1 MDVASSLSI
10 FSKFRVSGE
19 VFIHCLGDDIHRNF
33 VSHLSSSLLQAGV
46 KPSVVAVEI
55 LSEKFMPSITRFQ
68 IGIVVFTTAYIE
80 SYRCVEDLLRIIE
93 CHENHGL
100 IVMPVFYDIDP
111 SDLFDLEMDSSYDI
125 DPSDLLDLEMVSSY
139 DDPSDLFDLEMD
151 SSYVRDPIKGGF
163 KKDSS
168 KVYNL
173 RSARRSVKTT
183 VEGTQME
190 AERFNYPIIL
200 YTSAGSHALNRVA
213 NLPTWDESKHRND
226 AELVEEIVKSVLAKL
241 DRALTVTKFPV
252 ELETQVKN
260 VIGLFE
266 NQPNKVCMIGIW
278 GMGGSGKTTLAKAI
292 YNKIPFTFGDKS
304 FILDIRKVCQ
314 TYGRRGLVQLQEQL
328 LSDVLKY
335 VKIGRGEIEK
345 PTIENRLSGKKLF
358 IVLDDVNEI
367 NQLKQLCG
375 SGKWF
380 RAGSVIIITTRHLD
394 LLYQQKVD
402 YVYEMDELNE
412 NDSVE
417 LFSWHAFREAKPR
430 ENFNKLA
437 RSAVAYC
444 GGLPLALEVL
454 GSYLSKRSENEWRSV
469 LSKLEIIPNTQIQNI
484 LRISFDGLREKEKDI
499 FLDVCCFF
507 IGKDRGYVTEIL
519 NGCGLDADF
528 GIKVLIKRGLLK
540 IEKKNKLGMH
550 HLLRDMGREIVRQT
564 STMQPGK
571 RSRLWLPKDV
581 LDVLTK
587 NTGTEAIVG
596 LSLNTKLT
604 NSDSFKAD
612 AFKEMKTLR
621 FLQLG
626 HVRLT
631 GDYGYLSKQ
640 LRCISWQGF
649 SLEHIP
655 NNFYLEGAI
664 VMDFQHSNL
673 RLLWKEPTVLPW
685 LKILN
690 LSHSKY
696 LTETPDFSKLPSLE
710 KLILKHCVSLGKVH
724 QSIGDLHNLLLIN
737 LKGCTNLSNLPSETY
752 KLKSLKTLIL
762 SGCLK
767 IDIFKE
773 DIMHMKSL
781 KTLISHNTAVKQVPI
796 SVVSSKSI
804 GYIQVDEGKGLSRTV
819 LHSIILS
826 WMSHT
831 FNPLYHMRPFRGISP
846 SLASMN
852 VEHNDLVDLAPVLRS
867 ILNLRT
873 VLVQCVTEYPILQQ
887 VTAILEEV
895 RCVTWTTSTQLS
907 NHPFSPYLI
916 QIGGYQEEVFN
927 TLRKSIYDEE
937 LAARQTRKVFVP
949 SDNYPHWLAY
959 KNEGHSAKFTVP
971 DNFHMNGMILCV
983 EHLSRLGDPTQY
995 LSCVL
1000 MVNYTKCIIQLFNR
1014 ETLTSLNDVD
1024 WQGVISHL
1032 GYGDKLE
1039 IFIIFEKGF
1048 EVQKTAVYLVCNDQL
1063 TESQCNEP

>member
-1 MDVASSLSI
+1 MASVSSSLS
-10 FSKFRVSGE
+10 FFFKLVSGE
-19 VFIHCLGDDIHRNF
+19 VFIHCLEDDIHENF
-33 VSHLSSSLLQAGV
+33 VSHLRSGLLQAGV
-46 KPSVVAVEI
+46 EPSLVAVGV

-68 IGIVVFTTAYIE
+68 IGIVVFTKAYIE
-80 SYRCVEDLLRIIE
+80 SSRCVEDLERIIE
-93 CHENHGL
+93 CHETYGL
-100 IVMPVFYDIDP
+100 MIIPVFYDID
-111 SDLFDLEMDSSYDI
+111 SSYDQKSDI
-125 DPSDLLDLEMVSSY
+125 DPSH
-139 DDPSDLFDLEMD
+139 
-151 SSYVRDPIKGGF
+151 VRDRNR
-163 KKDSS
+163 DVDLSVARVS
-168 KVYNL
+168 KEKFRNATRAQRTTGAETKIPMVKIL
-173 RSARRSVKTT
+173 KICKRIRQKAKMRR
-183 VEGTQME
+183 
-190 AERFNYPIIL
+190 
-200 YTSAGSHALNRVA
+200 ALNRVR
-213 NLPTWDESKHRND
+213 NLPAWDESKHRDD
-226 AELVEEIVKSVLAKL
+226 AELVEEIVKSVLVKL
-241 DRALTVTKFPV
+241 DRALPVTKFPV
-252 ELETQVKN
+252 ELEIHVKN
-260 VIGLFE
+260 VIELFE
-266 NQPNKVCMIGIW
+266 NQPNKVCKIGIW

-304 FILDIRKVCQ
+304 FIQDIRKVCQ
-314 TYGRRGLVQLQEQL
+314 TDGRSGLVQLQEQL

-335 VKIGRGEIEK
+335 VKIESGEMEK
-345 PTIENRLSGKKLF
+345 TTIENRLSGKKCF

-367 NQLKQLCG
+367 DQLKHLCENG
-375 SGKWF
+375 IRF

-394 LLYQQKVD
+394 LLCQHKVD

-412 NDSVE
+412 NDSAE
-417 LFSWHAFREAKPR
+417 LFSWHAFRQAKPR
-430 ENFNKLA
+430 EDFNKLA

-484 LRISFDGLREKEKDI
+484 LRISFDGLCNEMEKDI

-507 IGKDRGYVTEIL
+507 IGKDRDYVTEIL
-519 NGCGLDADF
+519 NGCGLHADI
-528 GIKVLIKRGLLK
+528 GLKVLIERGLVK

-571 RSRLWLPKDV
+571 RSRLWVPKDV

-621 FLQLG
+621 FLQLD

>member
-1 MDVASSLSI
+1 
-10 FSKFRVSGE
+10 
-19 VFIHCLGDDIHRNF
+19 
-33 VSHLSSSLLQAGV
+33 
-46 KPSVVAVEI
+46 
-55 LSEKFMPSITRFQ
+55 MPSITRFQ
-68 IGIVVFTTAYIE
+68 IGIVVFTKAYIE
-80 SYRCVEDLLRIIE
+80 SSRCVEDLLRIIE
-93 CHENHGL
+93 CHETYGL
-100 IVMPVFYDIDP
+100 MIIPVFYDTDQ
-111 SDLFDLEMDSSYDI
+111 SFLVR
-125 DPSDLLDLEMVSSY
+125 VSEEN
-139 DDPSDLFDLEMD
+139 F
-151 SSYVRDPIKGGF
+151 R
-163 KKDSS
+163 
-168 KVYNL
+168 N
-173 RSARRSVKTT
+173 ARRAQRRAEAQAKIRITADSGEIYDKRMRPKAKTM
-183 VEGTQME
+183 QNFSLS
-190 AERFNYPIIL
+190 R
-200 YTSAGSHALNRVA
+200 ALNRVR
-213 NLPTWDESKHRND
+213 NLPTWDESKHRDD

-241 DRALTVTKFPV
+241 DRALPVTKFPV
-252 ELETQVKN
+252 ELETHVKN
-260 VIGLFE
+260 VIELFE
-266 NQPNKVCMIGIW
+266 NQPNKVCKIGIW

-304 FILDIRKVCQ
+304 FIQDIRKVCQ
-314 TYGRRGLVQLQEQL
+314 TDGRSGLVQLQEQL

-335 VKIGRGEIEK
+335 VKIESGEMEK
-345 PTIENRLSGKKLF
+345 TTIENRLSGKKLF
-358 IVLDDVNEI
+358 IVLDDVNDI
-367 NQLKQLCG
+367 DQLKHLCG
-375 SGKWF
+375 NGIWF
-380 RAGSVIIITTRHLD
+380 LAGSVIIITTRHLD
-394 LLYQQKVD
+394 LLYQHKVD

-430 ENFNKLA
+430 EDFIKLA
-437 RSAVAYC
+437 RSTVAYC

-484 LRISFDGLREKEKDI
+484 LRISFDGLCNEMEKDI

-507 IGKDRGYVTEIL
+507 IGKERDYVTEIL
-519 NGCGLDADF
+519 NGCGLHADI
-528 GIKVLIKRGLLK
+528 GIKVLIERGLVK
-540 IEKKNKLGMH
+540 IENKNKLAMH

-564 STMQPGK
+564 STMQLGK

-621 FLQLG
+621 FLQLD

-831 FNPLYHMRPFRGISP
+831 FNTLYRMRPFRGISP

-852 VEHNDLVDLAPVLRS
+852 VEHNDLVDLAPILRT

-873 VLVQCVTEYPILQQ
+873 VLVQCVTEYLILQQ

-895 RCVTWTTSTQLS
+895 QQVRRVTWTTSTQLS
-907 NHPFSPYLI
+907 NHPFSPYSI
-916 QIGGYQEEVFN
+916 QFGGYQEEVFN
-927 TLRKSIYDEE
+927 ALRKSIYDEE
-937 LAARQTRKVFVP
+937 LAARQTGKVFVP

-959 KNEGHSAKFTVP
+959 KNEGHSVNFTVP
-971 DNFHMNGMILCV
+971 DNFHMDGMILCV

-995 LSCVL
+995 LICVL
-1000 MVNYTKCIIQLFNR
+1000 MVNYTKCTIQLFNR

-1024 WQGVISHL
+1024 WHGVISHM
-1032 GYGDKLE
+1032 GCGDKLE

-1063 TESQCNEP
+1063 TEESNLTSCLSSIGGHVGQIDDKESVGGAEPMLRIHI

>member
-1 MDVASSLSI
+1 MASLFSLS
-10 FSKFRVSGE
+10 FFLKLVSGE
-19 VFIHCLGDDIHRNF
+19 VFIHCLEDDLHENF
-33 VSHLSSSLLQAGV
+33 VSHLMSGLLQAGV
-46 KPSVVAVEI
+46 EPSLVAVGV

-68 IGIVVFTTAYIE
+68 IGIVVFTKAYIE
-80 SYRCVEDLLRIIE
+80 SSRCVEDLLRIIE
-93 CHENHGL
+93 CHETYGL
-100 IVMPVFYDIDP
+100 MIIPVFYDTDQ
-111 SDLFDLEMDSSYDI
+111 SFLVR
-125 DPSDLLDLEMVSSY
+125 VSEEN
-139 DDPSDLFDLEMD
+139 F
-151 SSYVRDPIKGGF
+151 R
-163 KKDSS
+163 
-168 KVYNL
+168 N
-173 RSARRSVKTT
+173 ARRAQRRAEAQAKIRITADSGEIYDKRMRPKAKTM
-183 VEGTQME
+183 QNFSLS
-190 AERFNYPIIL
+190 R
-200 YTSAGSHALNRVA
+200 ALNRVR
-213 NLPTWDESKHRND
+213 NLPTWDESKH
-226 AELVEEIVKSVLAKL
+226 
-241 DRALTVTKFPV
+241 
-252 ELETQVKN
+252 
-260 VIGLFE
+260 
-266 NQPNKVCMIGIW
+266 
-278 GMGGSGKTTLAKAI
+278 
-292 YNKIPFTFGDKS
+292 
-304 FILDIRKVCQ
+304 
-314 TYGRRGLVQLQEQL
+314 
-328 LSDVLKY
+328 
-335 VKIGRGEIEK
+335 
-345 PTIENRLSGKKLF
+345 
-358 IVLDDVNEI
+358 
-367 NQLKQLCG
+367 
-375 SGKWF
+375 
-380 RAGSVIIITTRHLD
+380 
-394 LLYQQKVD
+394 
-402 YVYEMDELNE
+402 
-412 NDSVE
+412 
-417 LFSWHAFREAKPR
+417 SWHAFREAKPR
-430 ENFNKLA
+430 EDFIKLA
-437 RSAVAYC
+437 RSTVAYC

-484 LRISFDGLREKEKDI
+484 LRISFDGLCNEMEKDI

-507 IGKDRGYVTEIL
+507 IGKERDYVTEIL
-519 NGCGLDADF
+519 NGCGLHADI
-528 GIKVLIKRGLLK
+528 GIKVLIERGLVK
-540 IEKKNKLGMH
+540 IENKNKLAMH

-564 STMQPGK
+564 STMQLGK

-621 FLQLG
+621 FLQLD

-831 FNPLYHMRPFRGISP
+831 FNTLYRMRPFRGISP

-852 VEHNDLVDLAPVLRS
+852 VEHNDLVDLAPILRT

-873 VLVQCVTEYPILQQ
+873 VLVQCVTEYLILQQ

-895 RCVTWTTSTQLS
+895 QQVRRVTWTTSTQLS
-907 NHPFSPYLI
+907 NHPFSPYSI
-916 QIGGYQEEVFN
+916 QFGGYQEEVFN
-927 TLRKSIYDEE
+927 ALRKSIYDEE
-937 LAARQTRKVFVP
+937 LAARQTGKVFVP

-959 KNEGHSAKFTVP
+959 KNEGHSVNFTVP
-971 DNFHMNGMILCV
+971 DNFHMDGMILCV

-995 LSCVL
+995 LICVL
-1000 MVNYTKCIIQLFNR
+1000 MVNYTKCTIQLFNR

-1024 WQGVISHL
+1024 WHGVISHM
-1032 GYGDKLE
+1032 GCGDKLE

-1063 TESQCNEP
+1063 TEESNLTSCLSSIGGHVGQIDDKESVGGAEPMLRIHI